1 MAFSTGVV
9 VCSLTP
15 LQCPTPVCSWAR
27 VLPGRSGNTALYDGV
42 MSEPIDLHTHST
54 ASDGSDSPG
63 EVIAA
68 AAKAGIHTVALTD
81 HDTVSGWAEATEA
94 ATALDV
100 GLIPGIELSTQVFDE
115 NNGFEPHSV
124 HLLGYLID
132 PTHPQLVE
140 EMAKIRSHRDNRL
153 QMMVEKLAKDFPISW
168 LEVRAGIPDGAT
180 PGRPHIAEVLIA
192 KGIVKDT
199 TEAFQ
204 HILAGD
210 GPYHVPHYAPTLET
224 GIRIIREAG
233 GVPVLAHPLSRG
245 GTPLTDV
252 RGPVEEAVTRYQRWW
267 ELGLMGVELHHRENV
282 PEQRPAL
289 EEVAGKLGLIITG
302 SSDYHGSKKPNPLGE
317 HTTTPEALR
326 EILERSTGVRPIGAM
341 PAGV

>member
-1 MAFSTGVV
+1 VAFSTEGAFY
-9 VCSLTP
+9 SLTP
-15 LQCPTPVCSWAR
+15 LQCPTPMCSRAP
-27 VLPGRSGNTALYDGV
+27 VLPGRSVNIAPYDGV
-42 MSEPIDLHTHST
+42 MSELIDLHTHST

-115 NNGFEPHSV
+115 DNGFEPHSV
-124 HLLGYLID
+124 HLLGYLMD

-252 RGPVEEAVTRYQRWW
+252 RGPVEEAVARYQRWW

-302 SSDYHGSKKPNPLGE
+302 SSDYHGSKKPNRLGE
-317 HTTTPEALR
+317 HTTTSEALR
-326 EILERSTGVRPIGAM
+326 EILDRSTGVRPIGAM

>member
-1 MAFSTGVV
+1 
-9 VCSLTP
+9 
-15 LQCPTPVCSWAR
+15 
-27 VLPGRSGNTALYDGV
+27 
-42 MSEPIDLHTHST
+42 MSEPIDLHTHSR
-54 ASDGSDSPG
+54 ASDGSESPA

-68 AAKAGIHTVALTD
+68 AARAGIYTVALTD

-94 ATALDV
+94 ATALGV
-100 GLIPGIELSTQVFDE
+100 GFIPGIELSTQVFDE
-115 NNGFEPHSV
+115 QNDFEPHSV
-124 HLLGYLID
+124 HLLGYLLD
-132 PTHPQLVE
+132 PEHPVLVE
-140 EMAKIRSHRDNRL
+140 EMVKIRSHRDNRL
-153 QMMVEKLAKDFPISW
+153 QLMVDKLAKDFPISW
-168 LEVRAGIPDGAT
+168 LEVRAGIPEGAT

-192 KGIVKDT
+192 KGIVRDT
-199 TEAFQ
+199 TEAFE

-252 RGPVEEAVTRYQRWW
+252 RGSIDEAVARYQRWW
-267 ELGLMGVELHHRENV
+267 ELGLLGVELHHRENV
-282 PEQRPAL
+282 PEQQPAL
-289 EEVAGKLGLIITG
+289 DDVAQRLGLIVTG

-317 HTTTPEALR
+317 HTTSPESLR
-326 EILERSTGVRPIGAM
+326 QILDIATGVRPVGHM